1 MEYANGNIRLI
12 HGDCM
17 DFMRTLPDNAFDLAV
32 VDPPYGD
39 GNFQTPPHKR
49 AMSRDGGGWF
59 DRYKRAEP
67 TTGTHGEVR
76 EIQAAQLPPEGQD
89 AASQKKGIWW
99 DVAPSEEYFKELF
112 RVSKNQII
120 WGGNYFNLPP
130 CRCFL
135 VWRKLSISEAFSM
148 AMCEYAWTSF
158 NANAKWFECAPQ
170 GKKGDPRFHPTQKPI
185 ALYAWILN
193 NYAKQGDTILD
204 THLGSSSSAIAAWEL
219 GFEFTGIEIDEE
231 YYNNAVK
238 RFKTHTEQQK
248 LF

>member
-1 MEYANGNIRLI
+1 MEYLRS
-12 HGDCM
+12 
-17 DFMRTLPDNAFDLAV
+17 LPDNAFDLAV

-39 GNFQTPPHKR
+39 ANFRVPPR
-49 AMSRDGGGWF
+49 QAMSRDGGGGSADTNDRWNRFGAIF

-67 TTGTHGEVR
+67 TPRTHGE
-76 EIQAAQLPPEGQD
+76 IQEVCKEFTPPPEYQTV
-89 AASQKKGIWW
+89 ASQKKGIWW
-99 DVAPSEEYFKELF
+99 DIAPDDEYFKELF

-135 VWRKLSISEAFSM
+135 IWRKLSISEKFSM

-158 NANAKWFECAPQ
+158 NSNAKWFEYAPQ
-170 GKKGDPRFHPTQKPI
+170 GSAKDPRFHPTQKPI

-193 NYAKQGDTILD
+193 NYAKEGDKILD
-204 THLGSSSSAIAAWEL
+204 THLGSGSSAIAAWEL
-219 GFEFTGIEIDEE
+219 GFEFTGIEIDDE
-231 YYNNAVK
+231 YYNSAVK
-238 RFKTHTEQQK
+238 RFVNHASQPK

>member
-49 AMSRDGGGWF
+49 AMSRDGGAV
-59 DRYKRAEP
+59 RQVQTSRANYGHSRGGSGN
-67 TTGTHGEVR
+67 TSGSIT
-76 EIQAAQLPPEGQD
+76 PPEGQD

-120 WGGNYFNLPP
+120 WGGNYLNLPP

-204 THLGSSSSAIAAWEL
+204 THLGSGSSAIAAWEL

-238 RFKTHTEQQK
+238 RFKTHTAQQK